1 MRTRSKIGIGCLG
14 LVGLILIASVALW
27 FFAPGPPEIRVDDP
41 GEGGIRITINERP
54 ANFFAGSGEGPRP
67 AVIML
72 GGSEGGLREGQNA
85 MARELAAEGFSV
97 LYPGY
102 YRTSEAS
109 KSFNMV
115 PLETF
120 DAALAWLQA
129 REDIDPDRI
138 AIMGASKGGEGALL
152 YASRNPSIRAVIG
165 IVPSNVVWQGFDWT
179 SMDMSQFSS
188 SWSVDGEPLPYVPYV
203 LPEWYEWFTG
213 GGVGL
218 MYSNSLDQASNYPDA
233 FIRVEDINGPVL
245 LMCGDDDALW
255 PSCRMSR
262 ALAERSEAAGK
273 DNVEV
278 AAYPNGGHM
287 IFGRPL
293 EPDHERFEELA
304 AMGGTPEG
312 NNAARRDGLTR
323 IVAFLKSAL
332 EGSAS
337 SGSAQAERAAAPD
350 SQ

>member
-1 MRTRSKIGIGCLG
+1 MRKRSKIGIGCLG
-14 LVGLILIASVALW
+14 LVALIVMAGAALW
-27 FFAPGPPEIRVDDP
+27 FFAPGPPEIRVDEP
-41 GEGGIRITINERP
+41 GEGGIRVTINDRP
-54 ANFFAGSGEGPRP
+54 ANFFVGSGGGPRP
-67 AVIML
+67 AIIML

-85 MARELAAEGFSV
+85 IARELAAEGFSV
-97 LYPGY
+97 LYAGY
-102 YRTSEAS
+102 YRTSEAN

-120 DAALAWLQA
+120 DAALSWLQA
-129 REDIDPDRI
+129 RDDVDGDRI
-138 AIMGASKGGEGALL
+138 SIMGASKGGEGALL

-203 LPEWYEWFTG
+203 LPEWHEWFTG
-213 GGVGL
+213 GGVGQ
-218 MYSNSLDQASNYPDA
+218 MYSNSLDQASSYPDA
-233 FIRVEDINGPVL
+233 FIRIENIDGPVL
-245 LMCGDDDALW
+245 LMCGEDDALW

-262 ALAERSEAAGK
+262 ALAERAEAAGK

-278 AAYPNGGHM
+278 AAYAKGGHM

-304 AMGGTPEG
+304 AMGGTPAG
-312 NNAARRDGLTR
+312 NNAARQDSVSR
-323 IVAFLKSAL
+323 IVAFLTTAL
-332 EGSAS
+332 E
-337 SGSAQAERAAAPD
+337 D